1 MRLAYVT
8 ETYPP
13 ELNGVS
19 LTAAR
24 TVRYLRSRGH
34 EVCLVRPRQT
44 PDDCALWSNDLCTF
58 GCPIPMYPDLRFGL
72 SFATTLQQR
81 WLHADTQLVH
91 VATEGP
97 LGWAAVTAAQ
107 RLGLPV
113 TSDFRTNFH
122 QYARYYGAGW
132 VAPLVQAYLRRFHAR
147 TWRSFVPTQETL
159 RDLSDAGF
167 ERLHVIGR
175 GVDTRRF
182 APGWRSPELR
192 SRWSPQRGPVLLYV
206 GRLAA
211 EKNIGLALLAYRAAQ
226 AEVRALRMVVVGD
239 GPRRAA
245 LARAFPDVLFA
256 GVQRGEALSRH
267 YASADVFVFPS
278 LSDTFGN
285 VVLEALASG
294 LPVLAFDTAAAAEHV
309 EDRISGRL
317 VRRGDERAFVD
328 AACAIACEHE
338 RLAPMRVQA
347 RAAALR
353 ADWASALGAFE
364 QQLADVI
371 DAQQTETA
379 KAALVA

>member
-24 TVRYLRSRGH
+24 AVRYLRGRGH
-34 EVCLVRPRQT
+34 DVCLVRPKQAA
-44 PDDCALWSNDLCTF
+44 DDCALMSNDLCTF

-72 SFATTLQQR
+72 SSATALQER
-81 WLHADTQLVH
+81 WLRADTQLVH

-97 LGWAAVTAAQ
+97 LGWAAITAAQ

-122 QYARYYGAGW
+122 QYARYYGAAW

-159 RDLSDAGF
+159 RDLSHAGF

-175 GVDTRRF
+175 GVDSRRF
-182 APGWRSPELR
+182 APDWRSLELR
-192 SRWSPQRGPVLLYV
+192 HRWSPDGGPVLLYV
-206 GRLAA
+206 GRIAV
-211 EKNIGLALLAYRAAQ
+211 EKNVELALLAYRMAR
-226 AEVRALRMVVVGD
+226 AEVPTTRMIVVGD

-245 LARAFPDVLFA
+245 LAREFADVSFVGA
-256 GVQRGEALSRH
+256 QRGEALSRH

-278 LSDTFGN
+278 LSETFGN

-309 EDRISGRL
+309 RDRVSGRL
-317 VRRGDERAFVD
+317 VRRGDERGFVD
-328 AACAIACEHE
+328 AACRLVSEHE
-338 RLAPMRVQA
+338 RLAPMRAQA
-347 RAAALR
+347 RAAAQR
-353 ADWASALGAFE
+353 ADWGSALAAFE
-364 QQLADVI
+364 QQLVKVI

-379 KAALVA
+379 KAVVVA

>member
-24 TVRYLRSRGH
+24 TVRYLRGRGH
-34 EVCLVRPRQT
+34 EVCLVRPRQAA
-44 PDDCALWSNDLCTF
+44 DDYALLSNDVCTF

-81 WLHADTQLVH
+81 WLHADTELVH

-113 TSDFRTNFH
+113 TSDFRTDFH
-122 QYARYYGAGW
+122 QYARYYGAAW
-132 VAPLVQAYLRRFHAR
+132 IAPLVKAYLRRFHAR

-159 RDLSDAGF
+159 RDLSEAGF

-175 GVDTRRF
+175 GVGTRRF
-182 APGWRSPELR
+182 APGWRCPDLR
-192 SRWSPQRGPVLLYV
+192 RRWSPQGGPVLLYV
-206 GRLAA
+206 GRLAV
-211 EKNIGLALLAYRAAQ
+211 EKNVEVALLAYRVAQ
-226 AEVRALRMVVVGD
+226 ADMPTARMVVVGD
-239 GPRRAA
+239 GPRRTA
-245 LARAFPDVLFA
+245 LARAFPDVLFVGA
-256 GVQRGEALSRH
+256 QRGEALSRH

-278 LSDTFGN
+278 LSETFGN

-294 LPVLAFDTAAAAEHV
+294 LPVLAFDTAAAAEYV
-309 EDRISGRL
+309 RDRVSGRHCTRGTPQS
-317 VRRGDERAFVD
+317 RR
-328 AACAIACEHE
+328 
-338 RLAPMRVQA
+338 
-347 RAAALR
+347 
-353 ADWASALGAFE
+353 
-364 QQLADVI
+364 
-371 DAQQTETA
+371 
-379 KAALVA
+379 